1 MIESVQDLRIF
12 EKVVSLGSLSAAA
25 RDMNLSLAVVSKRLQ
40 AMEKRLGVRLV
51 QRTTRSQSLTPEGR
65 TFYDRSVRILGE
77 VQDTEALMAGSR
89 GRVGGVLGITAP
101 RSFGRLYLA
110 SLVSDFS
117 ARHPALSVRL
127 MLADESVDLVEA
139 GIDLAFRF
147 GVLPD
152 SSLVARTVA
161 PNHRVMC
168 AAPAYLA
175 RHGMP
180 QALEDLDTGR
190 HACIVCGNNV
200 ASRWTVEVD
209 GVPRSVKVRGSFV
222 VNDGEAAQAL
232 ALSGAGIVWKSI
244 WDVGLEIAA
253 GRLVPVLPQ
262 YRMPGEALHLV
273 MPTGRQQAPRVRL
286 FADYAVERLRAV
298 MPAGAEIAPSP

>member
-25 RDMNLSLAVVSKRLQ
+25 KDMNLSLAVVSKRLQ
-40 AMEKRLGVRLV
+40 AMEKRMGVRLM

-89 GRVGGVLGITAP
+89 DTVGGVLGITAP

-110 SLVSDFS
+110 SLVADFS

-152 SSLVARTVA
+152 SSLVARAVA

-190 HACIVCGNNV
+190 HACIVCGNSV
-200 ASRWTVEVD
+200 ESRWTVEVD
-209 GVPRSVKVRGSFV
+209 GVPRAVKVRGSFV

-244 WDVGLEIAA
+244 WDVGLDIAA

-286 FADYAVERLRAV
+286 FADHAAERLRAA
-298 MPAGAEIAPSP
+298 MPAGAEITRSP